1 MSNEMSAI
9 FQEIKDFIG
18 FTDDDVVSLREI
30 APIFAVHG
38 AAITD
43 MFYVKLA
50 RDPEQSKLIEGR
62 VDTLKRTHNRWMGE
76 LFVGEYG
83 EAYFNDRWRI
93 GLTHVRVGVK
103 PWWVEAVT
111 SFLRTE
117 GLGLLTNEIADP
129 GQRTRSVQALVKIL
143 DIDLM
148 IINLAYSQETI
159 DRLSQFT
166 GMSRKLI
173 ERCVSLKK

>member
-1 MSNEMSAI
+1 MSETNAI
-9 FQEIKDFIG
+9 FQEIKNFIG
-18 FTDDDVVSLREI
+18 FTEDDVASLKAL
-30 APIFAVHG
+30 APIFAVDG

-62 VDTLKRTHNRWMGE
+62 VDALKRTHNRWMTE
-76 LFVGEYG
+76 LFAGDYG
-83 EAYFNDRWRI
+83 EAYFDGRWKI

-117 GLGLLTNEIADP
+117 GLGLLTSKIDDSA
-129 GQRTRSVQALVKIL
+129 QRTRSSQALVKIL

-159 DRLSQFT
+159 ERLTQFT

-173 ERCVSLKK
+173 ERCIQLKK

>member
-1 MSNEMSAI
+1 MSDTTAV
-9 FQEIKDFIG
+9 FQEIKNFIG
-18 FTDDDVVSLREI
+18 FTDDDVASLKAM
-30 APIFAVHG
+30 APIFAAKG
-38 AAITD
+38 GAITD
-43 MFYVKLA
+43 LFYVKLA
-50 RDPEQSKLIEGR
+50 ADPEQSKLIEGR
-62 VDTLKRTHNRWMGE
+62 VEALKRTHNRWMSE
-76 LFVGEYG
+76 LFAGTYG
-83 EAYFNDRWRI
+83 ESYFNDRWRI

-117 GLGLLTNEIADP
+117 GLGLLTSEMADP
-129 GQRTRSVQALVKIL
+129 AERTRSVQALIKIL

-148 IINLAYSQETI
+148 IINLAYSDETI

-173 ERCVSLKK
+173 ERCVQLKK

>member
-1 MSNEMSAI
+1 MSETNEI

-18 FTDDDVVSLREI
+18 FTDRDVDALRSI
-30 APIFAVHG
+30 APIFAADG

-43 MFYVKLA
+43 LFYAKLTG
-50 RDPEQSKLIEGR
+50 DPEQNALIEGR
-62 VDTLKRTHNRWMGE
+62 VEALKRTHNRWMAE
-76 LFVGEYG
+76 LFAGDYG
-83 EAYFNDRWRI
+83 AAYFDNRWKI
-93 GLTHVRVGVK
+93 GIVHVRVGVR

-117 GLGLLTNEIADP
+117 GLGLLTDKIEDA
-129 GQRTRSVQALVKIL
+129 GQRTRAVQALVKIL

-166 GMSRKLI
+166 GMSKKLI
-173 ERCVSLKK
+173 ERCVQLKK

>member
-1 MSNEMSAI
+1 MSETHAI
-9 FQEIKDFIG
+9 LQEIKDFIG
-18 FTDDDVVSLREI
+18 FTDADVTALRAI
-30 APIFAVHG
+30 APTFATHG

-43 MFYVKLA
+43 LFYVKLA

-62 VDTLKRTHNRWMGE
+62 VDALKRTHNRWMSQ
-76 LFVGEYG
+76 LFAGEYG
-83 EAYFNDRWRI
+83 EAYFDDRWRI

-117 GLGLLTNEIADP
+117 GVGLLTHEIADP
-129 GQRTRSVQALVKIL
+129 QQRVGSVQALIKIL

-159 DRLSQFT
+159 ERLSQFT

-173 ERCVSLKK
+173 ERCVQLKK

>member
-1 MSNEMSAI
+1 MSETHAV
-9 FQEIKDFIG
+9 FQELKDFIG
-18 FTDDDVVSLREI
+18 FTEVDVASLRSL

-43 MFYVKLA
+43 AFYVKLGA
-50 RDPEQSKLIEGR
+50 DPEQSRLIEGR
-62 VDTLKRTHNRWMGE
+62 VDALKRTHNRWMVE
-76 LFVGEYG
+76 LFAGDYG
-83 EAYFNDRWRI
+83 GDYFDNRWKI
-93 GLTHVRVGVK
+93 GLTHVRVGVR

-117 GLGLLTNEIADP
+117 GLGLLTNEIVDV

-148 IINLAYSQETI
+148 IINLAYSAETI
-159 DRLSQFT
+159 ERLTQFT

-173 ERCVSLKK
+173 ERCVQLKK

>member
-1 MSNEMSAI
+1 MTSEIIAV

-18 FTDDDVVSLREI
+18 FTDDDVASLKAL
-30 APIFAVHG
+30 APVFAADG
-38 AAITD
+38 AALTD
-43 MFYVKLA
+43 MFYVKLE
-50 RDPEQSKLIEGR
+50 RDPEQRRLIEGR
-62 VDTLKRTHNRWMGE
+62 VEALKRTHNRWMSE
-76 LFVGEYG
+76 LFAGEYG
-83 EAYFNDRWRI
+83 EGYFNDRWRI
-93 GLTHVRVGVK
+93 GLAHVRVGVK

-129 GQRTRSVQALVKIL
+129 AQRTRSVQALVKIL

-148 IINLAYSQETI
+148 IINLAYSAETI
-159 DRLSQFT
+159 DRLTQFT

>member
-1 MSNEMSAI
+1 MSETHAI

-18 FTDDDVVSLREI
+18 FTDDDVASLRTL
-30 APIFAVHG
+30 APIFAAHG
-38 AAITD
+38 ATITD
-43 MFYVKLA
+43 LFYVKLA
-50 RDPEQSKLIEGR
+50 RDPEQSRLIEGR
-62 VDTLKRTHNRWMGE
+62 VDALKRTHNRWMAE
-76 LFVGEYG
+76 LFAGEYG

-117 GLGLLTNEIADP
+117 GLGLLTVELADP
-129 GQRTRSVQALVKIL
+129 TQRIRSAQALIKIL

-148 IINLAYSQETI
+148 IINLAYSNETI
-159 DRLSQFT
+159 DRLTQFT

-173 ERCVSLKK
+173 ERCVQLKK